1 MIMDQ
6 EKTYIILDKISL
18 QLRSALS
25 FLLVMIG
32 YALQVTGRNF
42 LIGLPFLI
50 GCFLINL
57 IKGISI
63 KSESAS
69 EYVWEEVT
77 PERIE
82 LVYEH
87 CRKIKKFKSAGIGC
101 FIGLIFGSIFLFGIF
116 APVLVGKNGI
126 LGFGLTVAII
136 DTIILFAGLF
146 VSGNKSAW
154 MPNNMDVKTT
164 VVRRLINLPSI
175 IKDPSLKVAPFLEIG
190 KTKTGSFPHDT
201 RMLVKFIDAPETFIG
216 VQGQI
221 SINTVKSSAYPYFYN
236 VIIAKHE
243 FDLFKKLGQPE
254 LRNITIENNEDD
266 EIDVVVIRQTT
277 TKTSGYHTDDN
288 AQNYI
293 LENSISL
300 AKSMLNA
307 KPRS

>member
-6 EKTYIILDKISL
+6 EKTYIILDKITP

-25 FLLVMIG
+25 FILVMIG

-42 LIGLPFLI
+42 FIGLPFLV

-63 KSESAS
+63 KGETAS

-82 LVYEH
+82 LVYQH
-87 CRKIKKFKSAGIGC
+87 CQKIKKFKSAGIGC
-101 FIGLIFGSIFLFGIF
+101 FMGLIFATVFLFSVL
-116 APVLVGKNGI
+116 APAMVGKNGI
-126 LGFGLTVAII
+126 LPFGLTVAII

-164 VVRRLINLPSI
+164 AIRHLINLPMI
-175 IKDPSLKVAPFLEIG
+175 TKDPSLKVAPFIEIG

-201 RMLVKFIDAPETFIG
+201 RMLVKFIDAPESFIG

-221 SINTVKSSAYPYFYN
+221 SINNVKSTAYPYFYA

-243 FDLFKKLGQPE
+243 FDLFKKFGQPE
-254 LRNITIENNEDD
+254 LWNITIENNEDD
-266 EIDVVVIRQTT
+266 EVDVVVIRQTT
-277 TKTSGYHTDDN
+277 TKTSGYHTDDKV
-288 AQNYI
+288 QDYI

-300 AKSMLNA
+300 AKKMLKV
-307 KPRS
+307 KPKS

>member
-6 EKTYIILDKISL
+6 GKTYIILDKISP
-18 QLRSALS
+18 RSRAILS

-32 YALQVTGRNF
+32 YAMQVTGRNF
-42 LIGLPFLI
+42 FIGLPFLI

-63 KSESAS
+63 KGEKAS

-82 LVYEH
+82 LVYRH
-87 CRKIKKFKSAGIGC
+87 CQKIKKFKSAGIGC
-101 FIGLIFGSIFLFGIF
+101 FIGLIFATVFLFGIF

-154 MPNNMDVKTT
+154 MPNNMDVKAT
-164 VVRRLINLPSI
+164 VVRRLINLPLI
-175 IKDPSLKVAPFLEIG
+175 TKDPSLKVAPFIEIG

-201 RMLVKFIDAPETFIG
+201 RLLVKFIDAPESFIG

-221 SINTVKSSAYPYFYN
+221 SINTVKSSAYPYFYA

-243 FDLFKKLGQPE
+243 FDLFKKFGKPE
-254 LRNITIENNEDD
+254 LRNITIENNQDD
-266 EIDVVVIRQTT
+266 EVDVVVIRQTT
-277 TKTSGYHTDDN
+277 TKTSGYHTDDKV
-288 AQNYI
+288 QNYI
-293 LENSISL
+293 LENSIGL
-300 AKSMLNA
+300 AKKMLSV
-307 KPRS
+307 KSKS

>member
-1 MIMDQ
+1 MDQ
-6 EKTYIILDKISL
+6 EKTYIILDKISPR
-18 QLRSALS
+18 LRNILS

-32 YALQVTGRNF
+32 YALQTTGRSF
-42 LIGLPFLI
+42 FIGLPFLI

-57 IKGISI
+57 IKGVSI
-63 KSESAS
+63 KSETSS

-82 LVYEH
+82 LVYQH
-87 CRKIKKFKSAGIGC
+87 CQKIKKFKSAGIGC
-101 FIGLIFGSIFLFGIF
+101 FIGLIFSAVFLFSVL
-116 APVLVGKNGI
+116 APALVGKNGI
-126 LGFGLTVAII
+126 LPFGLTVAVI

-154 MPNNMDVKTT
+154 MPNNMDVKTA
-164 VVRRLINLPSI
+164 VVRRLINLPVI
-175 IKDPSLKVAPFLEIG
+175 TKDPSLKVAPFLEIG

-201 RMLVKFIDAPETFIG
+201 RMLVKFTDAPEAFIG

-221 SINTVKSSAYPYFYN
+221 SINTVKSTVYPYFYT

-254 LRNITIENNEDD
+254 LRNITIENKKTE
-266 EIDVVVIRQTT
+266 EVDVVVIRQTT
-277 TKTSGYHTDDN
+277 TKTSGYHSDDKV
-288 AQNYI
+288 QDYI

-300 AKSMLNA
+300 AKKMLNV
-307 KPRS
+307 KPKS